1 MGGFGLIAK
10 LEAHWKSL
18 VLIVAILSAG
28 FGGGVWAIEVRQEV
42 AANTD
47 DRMIRTYEILELRRA
62 QRPLSQFEW
71 RKHCAAGMYLRV
83 FRDCPPRNM
92 RPIPARR
99 QPPSTGRP
107 TR

>member
-1 MGGFGLIAK
+1 MLAT
-10 LEAHWKSL
+10 LHEYWKAMT
-18 VLIVAILSAG
+18 VVGAIFLAG
-28 FGGGVWAIEVRQEV
+28 ATATAWALEVRTEV

-62 QRPLSQFEW
+62 QRALSQFEW
-71 RKHCAAGMYLRV
+71 RKHCAAGIYLRI

-107 TR
+107 RL

>member
-1 MGGFGLIAK
+1 MIAK

-47 DRMIRTYEILELRRA
+47 DRMIRQYEILELRRQ
-62 QRPLSQFEW
+62 QRLLSQFEW
-71 RKHCAAGMYLRV
+71 RKHCSAGYYLRI
-83 FRDCPPRNM
+83 FKNCPPRNI
-92 RPIPARR
+92 RPLPPRPPAKRIH
-99 QPPSTGRP
+99 
-107 TR
+107 